1 MFTDE
6 RHERIRQELA
16 ENGRVLAAELAGQFG
31 VSEDT
36 IRRDLREMAKAGLC
50 RRVYGGALAVSPA
63 PDGGPLGERLLA
75 GRDSKA
81 RLGHVAAGLVKEAQ
95 TIFIDA
101 GSTNVAIA
109 RALPL
114 DRKFTVIT
122 NSPAIAVALAGH
134 GNCTTI
140 LLGGVFNPDKGAC
153 LGAQTLREV
162 QQVYADLLILGSCGL
177 SPLVGVTALDWDE
190 AQIKRAMVQQSRDV
204 LLAATNDKLDTVA
217 PFRICEINDIGQLI
231 LEGDASPATIRALR
245 EMGPT
250 VHQADEGAD

>member
-16 ENGRVLAAELAGQFG
+16 GKGRVLATELAEQFG

-50 RRVYGGALAVSPA
+50 RRVYGGALALAPA
-63 PDGGPLGERLLA
+63 PDGGPLATRLLE
-75 GRDSKA
+75 GRDAKA
-81 RLGHVAAGLVKEAQ
+81 RLGQVAASLVRDAQ

-109 RALPL
+109 RALPR
-114 DRKFTVIT
+114 DRKFTVVT
-122 NSPAIAVALAGH
+122 NSPAVALALGEH
-134 GNCTTI
+134 SNCTTI

-162 QQVYADLLILGSCGL
+162 QQVFADLLILGSCGL
-177 SPLVGVTALDWDE
+177 ASLVGVTAFDRDE
-190 AQIKRAMVQQSRDV
+190 AEIKRAMVQQSRDV
-204 LLAATNDKLDTVA
+204 MLAATNEKLETVA
-217 PFRICEINDIGQLI
+217 PFRICDIKDVSQLI
-231 LEGDASPATIRALR
+231 LEGSASPATIRALMG
-245 EMGPT
+245 MGPS
-250 VHQADEGAD
+250 VHQADEIAD